1 MSNNITIEANM
12 QGWDLTKATRLIGIV
27 SAHGEVL
34 GIDIPGLYVGLN
46 MNSGNIYAFN
56 ESSDNNIIPY
66 IDINGGLHFY
76 VSTPYYEWEEDINGY
91 ENLDDVIHDYLA
103 IVHNLD
109 NLESIEDIEDDE
121 IMEDVEYIKARID
134 NDILAKINNIMQEY
148 ENKYGEE

>member
-1 MSNNITIEANM
+1 MNNKNITIDANIE
-12 QGWDLTKATRLIGIV
+12 GWDLTKATRLITIV
-27 SAHGEVL
+27 ANNGDLL
-34 GIDIPGLYVGLN
+34 GIDIPGLYIGLN
-46 MNSGNIYAFN
+46 ENSGNIYAFN

-76 VSTPYYEWEEDINGY
+76 LSLPYYEWEEDINGY
-91 ENLDDVIHDYLA
+91 KTLDDVIHDYLVC
-103 IVHNLD
+103 VHNI
-109 NLESIEDIEDDE
+109 ESIDEVEDDD